1 MKFFGT
7 FFCDRLYVYDSVLYT
22 EFCFEYDSVMFILKN
37 CKSYFFSKK
46 SFLQKKAYSVM
57 FLEKSIDLFGL
68 ICVIFSNL
76 SPQKRIFLSNS
87 HNNIYETQTWRNNAD
102 RSRAAKTVGE
112 PHLYRRLHLFPGD
125 ARREHLPPGGGADS
139 WGADRENRLPFSPGR
154 AQN

>member
-68 ICVIFSNL
+68 ICVAITFDGRNYLCYIEKEEMPKLIWS
-76 SPQKRIFLSNS
+76 SPLGLAIAVTSG
-87 HNNIYETQTWRNNAD
+87 QTSWR
-102 RSRAAKTVGE
+102 
-112 PHLYRRLHLFPGD
+112 L
-125 ARREHLPPGGGADS
+125 
-139 WGADRENRLPFSPGR
+139 FSPNYIFR
-154 AQN
+154 

>member
-68 ICVIFSNL
+68 ICVATFLN
-76 SPQKRIFLSNS
+76 SPAATGRTTRFFRPQQNPQQKAR
-87 HNNIYETQTWRNNAD
+87 NISSEQIRLLPERTTRF
-102 RSRAAKTVGE
+102 TGGVGE
-112 PHLYRRLHLFPGD
+112 RK
-125 ARREHLPPGGGADS
+125 
-139 WGADRENRLPFSPGR
+139 
-154 AQN
+154 

>member
-68 ICVIFSNL
+68 ICVAIF
-76 SPQKRIFLSNS
+76 PQKPHPEARQTAGMHYNVWELGNRSE
-87 HNNIYETQTWRNNAD
+87 ETELGCLACGYGSATRN
-102 RSRAAKTVGE
+102 
-112 PHLYRRLHLFPGD
+112 
-125 ARREHLPPGGGADS
+125 
-139 WGADRENRLPFSPGR
+139 
-154 AQN
+154 

>member
-68 ICVIFSNL
+68 ICVAIFPKLPSNWTNYQICS
-76 SPQKRIFLSNS
+76 SPTKL
-87 HNNIYETQTWRNNAD
+87 TAGKARNV
-102 RSRAAKTVGE
+102 SSE
-112 PHLYRRLHLFPGD
+112 QIRLLLERT
-125 ARREHLPPGGGADS
+125 ARFAVPDS
-139 WGADRENRLPFSPGR
+139 VPAEAISQIL
-154 AQN
+154 